1 MSPTRHKGIIYH
13 KGMNL
18 KHRKKIRLS
27 PEIYRIV
34 DIPCSI
40 TIATR
45 KKQRI
50 FSNQDLAHDFVAL
63 LRRQCEQNKIPLY
76 AYCVM
81 SDHVHLLISAS
92 EKEGIIE
99 FVREIKSLS
108 TQMAWRHGYSGAIWQ
123 RSFYDHFLR
132 KDEDCEMVAN
142 YIVHNPV
149 RAGIVQHWQNY
160 PFSGSL
166 VYEL

>member
-1 MSPTRHKGIIYH
+1 MYV
-13 KGMNL
+13 

-27 PEIYRIV
+27 PEIYHIV
-34 DIPCSI
+34 DIPCSV
-40 TIATR
+40 TIATK

-50 FSNQDLAHDFVAL
+50 FSNQHLAHDFVAL
-63 LRRQCEQNKIPLY
+63 LRRQCEHNKIPLY

-81 SDHVHLLISAS
+81 PDHVHLLISAS
-92 EKEGIIE
+92 ERESIIE

-108 TQMAWRHGYSGAIWQ
+108 TKMAWQHGYSGTIWQ

-132 KDEDCEMVAN
+132 KDEDCKMVAN

>member
-1 MSPTRHKGIIYH
+1 MHV
-13 KGMNL
+13 N
-18 KHRKKIRLS
+18 HRKKIRLS

-40 TIATR
+40 TIAA
-45 KKQRI
+45 KGKQKI
-50 FSNQDLAHDFVAL
+50 FSHECLAQDFVAL
-63 LRRQCEQNKIPLY
+63 LRKVCDENDIPLY
-76 AYCVM
+76 AYCIM
-81 SDHVHLLISAS
+81 PDHVHLFISAS
-92 EKEGIIE
+92 EKKGIIE

-108 TQMAWRHGYSGAIWQ
+108 TKMAWRHGYSGAIWQ

-132 KDEDCEMVAN
+132 KDEDCRIAAS

-149 RAGIVQHWQNY
+149 RAGIVEQWKDY
-160 PFSGSL
+160 RFSGSL